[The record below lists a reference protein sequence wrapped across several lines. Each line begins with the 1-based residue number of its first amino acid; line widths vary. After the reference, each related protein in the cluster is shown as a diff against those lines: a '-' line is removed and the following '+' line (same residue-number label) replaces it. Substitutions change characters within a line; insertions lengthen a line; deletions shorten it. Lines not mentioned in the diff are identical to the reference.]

1 MGQGEEE
8 LLVRLLNLVKEQEHQ
23 ILHQKWENW
32 RQRIA
37 IKKVRSLKQTKI
49 EVPVLAGPSTA
60 WGYAFYSLWGR
71 NLIILLPYYNLLA
84 PYLHNIGWNGWK
96 CNAYEFFACG
106 LTTSLTAET
115 GTVRGEGVGG
125 GEGGTAMEEVGGEED
140 GGAGVLRGAGSVL

>member
-1 MGQGEEE
+1 MRKLEAK
-8 LLVRLLNLVKEQEHQ
+8 NCH
-23 ILHQKWENW
+23 
-32 RQRIA
+32 
-37 IKKVRSLKQTKI
+37 KKVRSLKQTKI

-60 WGYAFYSLWGR
+60 WGYTFYSLWGR